1 MMPELSASLNGLLTI
16 AGIIAGVVMILFAV
30 AGFISGNM
38 SGA

>member
-16 AGIIAGVVMILFAV
+16 TFIIVGVVTILFAI